1 MEVAYVAGG
10 RSSAPLARQTNRQYM
25 QARTDTK
32 DDSETKLCKNWLGN
46 PPKENKL
53 ILSWYNSEGKGIAKT
68 SEARIKTFMDL
79 YHKAELES
87 IFMLPFQKENLNQ

>member
-1 MEVAYVAGG
+1 MTLKQNCVKTD
-10 RSSAPLARQTNRQYM
+10 LAIHQ
-25 QARTDTK
+25 
-32 DDSETKLCKNWLGN
+32 
-46 PPKENKL
+46 KENKL